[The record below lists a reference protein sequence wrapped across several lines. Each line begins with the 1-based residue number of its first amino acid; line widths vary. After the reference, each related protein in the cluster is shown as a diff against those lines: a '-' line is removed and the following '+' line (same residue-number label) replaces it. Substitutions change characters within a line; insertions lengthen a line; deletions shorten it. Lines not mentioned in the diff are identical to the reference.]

1 MTQKPQ
7 DNAPVILRVKNITVK
22 PLDQYNGQEATIVH
36 SFNIGR
42 EIFASVL
49 CSDGQTLLLDPDQYE
64 VISGTLTPA
73 PPDRSQNHHRAQDL
87 RMAKAARR
95 HANRTFRRGGTVQ
108 Y

>member
-1 MTQKPQ
+1 LTQKPQ
-7 DNAPVILRVKNITVK
+7 DNAPVILSVKNITVK
-22 PLDQYNGQEATIVH
+22 PLDEYNGQEATVVH
-36 SFNIGR
+36 SFNIGQ

-73 PPDRSQNHHRAQDL
+73 PPDRSPNHHRAQDL
-87 RMAKAARR
+87 RMAKAARH

>member
-1 MTQKPQ
+1 M
-7 DNAPVILRVKNITVK
+7 RVKNITVK
-22 PLDQYNGQEATIVH
+22 PLDQYNGQEATVVH
-36 SFNIGR
+36 SFNIGQ

-73 PPDRSQNHHRAQDL
+73 PPNRSQNHHRTQDL